1 MHHPEYDHAE
11 DRQRE
16 PTTVG
21 QPGQPT
27 NDVDQRS
34 HDMVSAF
41 GRWGKCN
48 GSKSCNE
55 EQRAYRSE
63 IVSWRRNA
71 LLPLAADWPGLP
83 LSRAIWLAAPRVCLD
98 EDH

>member
-21 QPGQPT
+21 QPGQPA

-41 GRWGKCN
+41 GRWGKCD

-55 EQRAYRSE
+55 EQRACKSE
-63 IVSWRRNA
+63 IVSWTEECF
-71 LLPLAADWPGLP
+71 
-83 LSRAIWLAAPRVCLD
+83 AAPCRRLAGIAVIARDLVGRAACVS
-98 EDH
+98 